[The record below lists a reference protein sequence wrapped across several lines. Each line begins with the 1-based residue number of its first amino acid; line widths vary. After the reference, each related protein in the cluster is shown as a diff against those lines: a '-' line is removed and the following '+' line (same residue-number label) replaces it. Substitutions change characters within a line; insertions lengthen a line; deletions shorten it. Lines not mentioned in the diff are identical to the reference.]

1 MKNNTKISLALAAMI
16 LVQSIGG
23 GLAYADP
30 TGTVT
35 YNGQTIQVTNGQFML
50 NGVPGTINDQG
61 IVNYNGQAKN
71 LTEIEGVSAYQ
82 IQGQAAVP
90 VTPTVVTPAQVPT
103 VAAPTGTVTYNGQ
116 SIQVTNGRFTLNGKS
131 GTIDANGMVTYDGQT
146 KNLKEIAGVTAY
158 QVQGQAVVPVT
169 QIPTYTSTMNKL
181 SCKDYPNI
189 CNSDLTIGTRIGDT
203 LTITS
208 QQLKDYFATNPT
220 PQDIIKMASEKK
232 MTTSQVAQA
241 FSIAKGVAYD
251 PTAMLNFVR
260 DYPGYALGPDNI
272 IVKLQAGQTKRA
284 SDGMLEGTWSSDPGR
299 VSYTEWARAWY
310 CAGNGDVNGG
320 KVDYGRGATT
330 QQCDGSSGTSTFGGA
345 TGTYGII
352 GVPLTNGSGVIVG
365 NTAGGNA
372 GSTLYIHP
380 RAPLGNETNPYASSF
395 SSSNITTLDTWITN
409 KIRAKASTVS
419 AADYAT
425 FINTLVTKVTTL
437 KNSMTDQTKVAI
449 LNYILYEV
457 TVIQNGLSVNST

>member
-35 YNGQTIQVTNGQFML
+35 YNGQTIQVTNGQFTL

-90 VTPTVVTPAQVPT
+90 VTPVVTPASAPT
-103 VAAPTGTVTYNGQ
+103 PLGPTGTVTYNGQ
-116 SIQVTNGRFTLNGKS
+116 SIQVTNGKFTLNGKA

-146 KNLKEIAGVTAY
+146 KNLKEIVGVTAY
-158 QVQGQAVVPVT
+158 QVQGQAAVPVV
-169 QIPTYTSTMNKL
+169 QIPTYTNTINTL
-181 SCKDYPNI
+181 SCKDYPKI
-189 CNSDLTIGTRIGDT
+189 CNGDLTIGTRIGDT
-203 LTITS
+203 LTITN
-208 QQLKDYFATNPT
+208 QQVKDYFAGNPT
-220 PQDIIKMASEKK
+220 PQDIIQLAAEKK
-232 MTTSQVAQA
+232 MTTSQIAQA
-241 FSIAKGVAYD
+241 LSIGKGIAYD
-251 PTAMLNFVR
+251 PNAMLNFVR

-330 QQCDGSSGTSTFGGA
+330 QQCDGGGSSGGAGVTGSSTSG
-345 TGTYGII
+345 
-352 GVPLTNGSGVIVG
+352 G
-365 NTAGGNA
+365 NTN
-372 GSTLYIHP
+372 GSTLYIAP
-380 RAPLGNETNPYASSF
+380 RSPDYVSTTSNPYASSF
-395 SSSNITTLDTWITN
+395 SSANISTLDTWITN
-409 KIRAKASTVS
+409 KIRAKANTVS